1 MAIAASGGQM
11 ADRDKHPEPLLAI
24 NPNTNKRL
32 LDPGEPSN
40 KRARPATRGPVDK
53 GDEEIGLF
61 EEFDDRSGLFE
72 EIDDNVDA
80 ISDLFE
86 TDLSDLFETDLETRI
101 VQNIF
106 LNIIFC
112 ISSSFQRKRN
122 L

>member
-1 MAIAASGGQM
+1 MATSIAASGGQRQGLDLPAGMQM

-61 EEFDDRSGLFE
+61 EE
-72 EIDDNVDA
+72 IDDNVDA

-106 LNIIFC
+106 
-112 ISSSFQRKRN
+112 
-122 L
+122 